1 MQNLQIS
8 EVEFHKH
15 LGIYLSN
22 YCTWHHHKKYI
33 SEKAWGRINVMRK
46 LKFKLDRKSLETIYT
61 AFIRPLLENG
71 DAIWDNW
78 SQYEKQ
84 ELEKIQLE
92 AVRIATNQAYFYYRI
107 VQRSWTGVTWTETW
121 LYFSKCFPSNSSVL
135 ILPYTTISQWH
146 VTI

>member
-1 MQNLQIS
+1 
-8 EVEFHKH
+8 
-15 LGIYLSN
+15 
-22 YCTWHHHKKYI
+22 
-33 SEKAWGRINVMRK
+33 MRK

-92 AVRIATNQAYFYYRI
+92 AVRIATHQAYFYYRI
-107 VQRSWTGVTWTETW
+107 VQRSWMGVT
-121 LYFSKCFPSNSSVL
+121 
-135 ILPYTTISQWH
+135 
-146 VTI
+146 